1 MLTIDNILLPSGLY
15 IVSTPIGNLKDIT
28 VRALS
33 VLKNC
38 DLIACEDTRVT
49 RKLLSSYEIK
59 SKNLVSLHEHS
70 PQQKLIFLIDKIK
83 KEKSIALV
91 SDAGTPLISDPGIQL
106 VILAINNNI
115 KITPIPGPSAITASL
130 VGSGLAHEN
139 FFFIGFLPNKQKK
152 RIITLNKYKKI
163 NSLLI
168 FYENAKRIKETINDM
183 FSIFGNRKC
192 VIARE
197 LTKYYETFYRGDLK
211 KFKNIKEN
219 LKGEI
224 TIIISSCENKKN
236 KEKSD
241 IEEDEVKKIISFT
254 KKKLSTKNLSELLSI
269 IYKKPKKFF
278 YTKLI
283 KTIR

>member
-130 VGSGLAHEN
+130 VGSGLAHDN
-139 FFFIGFLPNKQKK
+139 FFFVGFLPNKKKK
-152 RIITLNKYKKI
+152 RINTLNKYKKI
-163 NSLLI
+163 DSLLI

>member
-1 MLTIDNILLPSGLY
+1 MLKIDNILLPNELY

-28 VRALS
+28 IRALS
-33 VLKNC
+33 ILKNC
-38 DLIACEDTRVT
+38 NLIACEDTRVT
-49 RKLLSSYEIK
+49 KKLLSSYKIK

-70 PQQKLIFLIDKIK
+70 SKQKLIFLIDKIK
-83 KEKSIALV
+83 KGESIALV
-91 SDAGTPLISDPGIQL
+91 SDAGTPVISDPGIKII
-106 VILAINNNI
+106 VLAINNGI
-115 KITPIPGPSAITASL
+115 KVTPIPGPSAVTASL
-130 VGSGLAHEN
+130 VGSGLASDK
-139 FFFIGFLPNKQKK
+139 FLFIGFLPKK
-152 RIITLNKYKKI
+152 KNQRINTLNKYEKV

-168 FYENAKRIKETINDM
+168 FYESAKRIKETINDM

-197 LTKYYETFYRGDLK
+197 LTKYYETFYRGNLI

-224 TIIISSCENKKN
+224 TIIISPPENKK
-236 KEKSD
+236 KEISNID
-241 IEEDEVKKIISFT
+241 NIEIKKIISFT
-254 KKKLSTKNLSELLSI
+254 KKKLSTKDLSELLSI
-269 IYKKPKKFF
+269 LYKKPKKFF

>member
-49 RKLLSSYEIK
+49 RKLLSSYKIK

-130 VGSGLAHEN
+130 VGSGLAHDN
-139 FFFIGFLPNKQKK
+139 FFFVGFLPNKKKK
-152 RIITLNKYKKI
+152 RINTLNKYKKI
-163 NSLLI
+163 DSLLI

-224 TIIISSCENKKN
+224 TIIISPCENRKN
-236 KEKSD
+236 KEKSYID
-241 IEEDEVKKIISFT
+241 EDEVKKIISFT

-269 IYKKPKKFF
+269 IYKKPKNFF
-278 YTKLI
+278 I
-283 KTIR
+283 QN